1 MDKKVRLG
9 VIGTGHM
16 GQYHVNVAKQLT
28 DAELVGIFDANAER
42 ATQIAEKHKTKAF
55 GTIEELLKVT
65 DAIIIAAPTFLHH
78 KIMKTGA
85 NRKKTCFG

>member
-16 GQYHVNVAKQLT
+16 GQYHVNVAKQLS
-28 DAELVGIFDANAER
+28 DAELIGIFDANLER

-55 GTIEELLKVT
+55 PTVEELLKET
-65 DAIIIAAPTFLHH
+65 DAIVIAAPTFLHH
-78 KIMKTGA
+78 KIAKQALTEKNM
-85 NRKKTCFG
+85 FW